1 MTGTIT
7 IHYGAADRIER
18 LEAAAI
24 VRGDGER
31 LRGVLR
37 ALDERLR
44 RVARGKAEVPALQER
59 GAEVV
64 LEWIDELRGDLPL
77 SLED

>member
-7 IHYGAADRIER
+7 LRYDADDRYQR
-18 LEAAAI
+18 AEAAAI

-44 RVARGKAEVPALQER
+44 RAAQFDDREIPADVADALR
-59 GAEVV
+59 DW
-64 LEWIDELRGDLPL
+64 LTDELDGLPL